1 MMTTMTTTTTTTMS
15 NKRQTHNTRWWRRFE
30 EKNIVESFLVALRA
44 RAIYACNVMY
54 LLRSS
59 FAAVIT
65 KNDHSRFCCCCCC
78 SWFLCFIRV
87 RALVYVYN
95 TWPATYATH
104 NHLVTP
110 CYDECVACWQRRR
123 RVDDLNGLQLLR
135 PQIWWLRYNFF
146 LLLFAVNRCYNQRR
160 PCRTNDQSLIPDD
173 DAAATWFIW
182 LFGVAQKIQKNR
194 AQNILRWHWAIA
206 VRPVKIVHE
215 GHCAS
220 LSLSL

>member
-1 MMTTMTTTTTTTMS
+1 MRCAGLRCFSLISTYGHFMTISKCHYNLYVLVFFMYVISSRCAYAHEHSNEMKWNSSCNIKYLSCSIVMMMMTTMTTTTTTTMS

-87 RALVYVYN
+87 RALVYAYN
-95 TWPATYATH
+95 TWPAT
-104 NHLVTP
+104 
-110 CYDECVACWQRRR
+110 
-123 RVDDLNGLQLLR
+123 
-135 PQIWWLRYNFF
+135 
-146 LLLFAVNRCYNQRR
+146 
-160 PCRTNDQSLIPDD
+160 
-173 DAAATWFIW
+173 
-182 LFGVAQKIQKNR
+182 
-194 AQNILRWHWAIA
+194 
-206 VRPVKIVHE
+206 
-215 GHCAS
+215 
-220 LSLSL
+220 